1 MYKHVGD
8 KLKSIRQKKGLTQ
21 PVMAAEL
28 GVTYQTYQHYERTG
42 NIDAHKI
49 SKLIKFLGISY
60 DDLFNLDVEYFDTG
74 AYRVIHSEK
83 PFGQLLKELLWA
95 KQMTHEDLAAMNVGV
110 KAIQIGHYVRG
121 RNDPPLNVLQKIAEK
136 LCVPV
141 AYFFNEVS
149 LDEALHQQ
157 KPDAEKLKQISKL
170 LEIIKDLDNNG
181 IDEMIKQ
188 AEKEKSLQDYKK
200 IIPSSKKSS

>member
-83 PFGQLLKELLWA
+83 PFGQLLKE
-95 KQMTHEDLAAMNVGV
+95 
-110 KAIQIGHYVRG
+110 IGRASCRERV
-121 RNDPPLNVLQKIAEK
+121 
-136 LCVPV
+136 
-141 AYFFNEVS
+141 
-149 LDEALHQQ
+149 
-157 KPDAEKLKQISKL
+157 
-170 LEIIKDLDNNG
+170 
-181 IDEMIKQ
+181 
-188 AEKEKSLQDYKK
+188 
-200 IIPSSKKSS
+200 